1 MKKAIALAAIGLALV
16 SAAGCS
22 GGKEENKLETIKEKG
37 VLVMATSPDFAPYEF
52 QDVSSG
58 ETKYLGAEIELGKY
72 IAEQMGVELQLEAM
86 DFSAVEAAISTGKVD
101 IAISGFAKTPERE
114 ENMGL
119 SNYYRAESSDGKDQG
134 LLVLK
139 DKADQFKTAE
149 DFSGK
154 KVAAQNGAL
163 QQNLVTEQLPDAEME
178 VITSINDGIMMLTT
192 GKVDA
197 VAVADSVGEAYVEN
211 YPELAM
217 SDFYFEYESQGN
229 VVAVTKGQDELLAE
243 VNRIID
249 EVNEKGLYKQWWDEA
264 VEQANALGLTQQ

>member
-1 MKKAIALAAIGLALV
+1 MKKAIVLAAMGLALV

-22 GGKEENKLETIKEKG
+22 GSKEENKLETIKEKG

-119 SNYYRAESSDGKDQG
+119 SNYYRAESSDGQDQG

-139 DKADQFKTAE
+139 ENADQYQTAE
-149 DFSGK
+149 DFAGK

-163 QQNLVTEQLPDAEME
+163 QQNLVTEQLPDAQME

-197 VAVADSVGEAYVEN
+197 VAVADAVGESYTEN

-217 SDFYFEYESQGN
+217 ADFYFEYESQGN

-243 VNRIID
+243 INRIID
-249 EVNEKGLYKQWWDEA
+249 DVMDKGLYKQWWDEA
-264 VEQANALGLTQQ
+264 VEQANALGLTQ

>member
-37 VLVMATSPDFAPYEF
+37 VLVMATSPDFAPMEF

-58 ETKYLGAEIELGKY
+58 ETKYLGSEIELGKY

-101 IAISGFAKTPERE
+101 IAISGFAKTPDRE

-119 SNYYRAESSDGKDQG
+119 SHYYKAESSDGKDQG

-211 YPELAM
+211 YPELTM

>member
-192 GKVDA
+192 GKIDA
-197 VAVADSVGEAYVEN
+197 VAVADAVGESYVEN

-249 EVNEKGLYKQWWDEA
+249 DVNEKGLYKQWWDEA

>member
-1 MKKAIALAAIGLALV
+1 MKKAIVLAAMGLALV

-22 GGKEENKLETIKEKG
+22 GSKEENKLETIKEKG

-72 IAEQMGVELQLEAM
+72 IQLEAM

-139 DKADQFKTAE
+139 EKADQYQTAE
-149 DFSGK
+149 DFAGK

-163 QQNLVTEQLPDAEME
+163 QQNLVMEQLPDAQME

-197 VAVADSVGEAYVEN
+197 VAVADAVGESYTEN

-217 SDFYFEYESQGN
+217 ADFYFEYESQGN

-249 EVNEKGLYKQWWDEA
+249 DVMEKGLYKQWWDEA
-264 VEQANALGLTQQ
+264 VEQANALGLTQ

>member
-1 MKKAIALAAIGLALV
+1 MKKALALTLMGLALAA
-16 SAAGCS
+16 AAGC
-22 GGKEENKLETIKEKG
+22 GAKEEENKLETIKEKG

-52 QDVSSG
+52 QDVSAG

-72 IAEQMGVELQLEAM
+72 IAEQMGVELQLEPM

-139 DKADQFKTAE
+139 EVADQYKTAE

-163 QQNLVTEQLPDAEME
+163 QQSLVTEQLPDAEME

-197 VAVADSVGEAYVEN
+197 VAVADAVGESYTEN
-211 YPELAM
+211 YPELGM
-217 SDFYFEYESQGN
+217 GGVLF
-229 VVAVTKGQDELLAE
+229 
-243 VNRIID
+243 
-249 EVNEKGLYKQWWDEA
+249 
-264 VEQANALGLTQQ
+264 

>member
-139 DKADQFKTAE
+139 GKADQFKTAE

-192 GKVDA
+192 GKIDA
-197 VAVADSVGEAYVEN
+197 VAVADAVGESYVEN

-249 EVNEKGLYKQWWDEA
+249 DVNEKGLYKQWWDEA

>member
-1 MKKAIALAAIGLALV
+1 MKKAIVLAAMGLALV

-22 GGKEENKLETIKEKG
+22 GSKEENKLETIKEKG

-72 IAEQMGVELQLEAM
+72 IAEQMGMELQLEAM

-139 DKADQFKTAE
+139 ENVDQYQTAE
-149 DFSGK
+149 DFAGK

-163 QQNLVTEQLPDAEME
+163 QQNLVTEQLPDAQME

-197 VAVADSVGEAYVEN
+197 VAVADAVGESYTEN

-217 SDFYFEYESQGN
+217 ADFYFEYESQGN

-243 VNRIID
+243 INRIID
-249 EVNEKGLYKQWWDEA
+249 DVMDKGLYKQWWDEA
-264 VEQANALGLTQQ
+264 VEQANALGLTQ

>member
-1 MKKAIALAAIGLALV
+1 MKKAIVLAAMGLALV

-22 GGKEENKLETIKEKG
+22 GSKEENKLETIKEKG

-139 DKADQFKTAE
+139 ENADQYQTAE
-149 DFSGK
+149 DFAGK

-163 QQNLVTEQLPDAEME
+163 QQNLVTEQLPDAQME

-197 VAVADSVGEAYVEN
+197 VAVADAVGESYTEN

-217 SDFYFEYESQGN
+217 ADFYFEYESQGN

-243 VNRIID
+243 INRIID
-249 EVNEKGLYKQWWDEA
+249 DVMDKGLYKQWWDEA
-264 VEQANALGLTQQ
+264 VEQANALGLTQ

>member
-1 MKKAIALAAIGLALV
+1 MKKAIVLAAMGLALV

-22 GGKEENKLETIKEKG
+22 GSKEENKLETIKEKG
-37 VLVMATSPDFAPYEF
+37 VLVMATSQDFAPYEF

-139 DKADQFKTAE
+139 EKADQYQTAE
-149 DFSGK
+149 DFAGK

-163 QQNLVTEQLPDAEME
+163 QQNLVTEQLPDAQME

-197 VAVADSVGEAYVEN
+197 VAVADAVGESYTEN

-217 SDFYFEYESQGN
+217 ADFYFEYESQGN

-249 EVNEKGLYKQWWDEA
+249 DVMEKGLYKQWWDEA
-264 VEQANALGLTQQ
+264 VEQANALGLTQ

>member
-1 MKKAIALAAIGLALV
+1 MKKAIVLAVMGLALV

-22 GGKEENKLETIKEKG
+22 GSKEENKLETIKEKG

-139 DKADQFKTAE
+139 EKADQYQTAE
-149 DFSGK
+149 DFAGK

-163 QQNLVTEQLPDAEME
+163 QQNLVMEQLPDAQME

-197 VAVADSVGEAYVEN
+197 VAVADAVGESYTEN

-217 SDFYFEYESQGN
+217 ADFYFEYESQGN

-243 VNRIID
+243 INRIID
-249 EVNEKGLYKQWWDEA
+249 DVMDKGLYKQWWDEA
-264 VEQANALGLTQQ
+264 VEQANALGLTQ

>member
-1 MKKAIALAAIGLALV
+1 MKKAIVLAAMGLALV

-22 GGKEENKLETIKEKG
+22 GSKEENKLETIKEKG

-139 DKADQFKTAE
+139 ENADQYQTAE
-149 DFSGK
+149 DFAGK

-163 QQNLVTEQLPDAEME
+163 QQNLVTEQLPDAQME

-197 VAVADSVGEAYVEN
+197 VAVADAVGEAYTEN

-217 SDFYFEYESQGN
+217 ADFYFEYESQGN

-243 VNRIID
+243 INRIID
-249 EVNEKGLYKQWWDEA
+249 DVMDKGLYKQWWDEA
-264 VEQANALGLTQQ
+264 VEQANALGLTQ

>member
-1 MKKAIALAAIGLALV
+1 MKKAIVLAVMGLALV

-22 GGKEENKLETIKEKG
+22 GSKEENKLETIKEKG

-119 SNYYRAESSDGKDQG
+119 SHYYRAESSDGKDQG

-139 DKADQFKTAE
+139 ENADQYQTAE
-149 DFSGK
+149 DFAGK

-163 QQNLVTEQLPDAEME
+163 QQNLVTEQLPDAQME

-197 VAVADSVGEAYVEN
+197 VAVADAVGESYTEN

-217 SDFYFEYESQGN
+217 ADFYFEYESQGN

-243 VNRIID
+243 INRIID
-249 EVNEKGLYKQWWDEA
+249 DVMDKGLYKQWWDEA
-264 VEQANALGLTQQ
+264 VEQANALGLTQ

>member
-1 MKKAIALAAIGLALV
+1 MKKAIVLAAMGLALV

-139 DKADQFKTAE
+139 EKADQYQTAE
-149 DFSGK
+149 DFAGK

-163 QQNLVTEQLPDAEME
+163 QQNLVMEQLPDAQME

-197 VAVADSVGEAYVEN
+197 VAVADAVGESYTEN

-217 SDFYFEYESQGN
+217 ADFYFEYESQGN

-249 EVNEKGLYKQWWDEA
+249 DVMEKGLYKQWWDEA
-264 VEQANALGLTQQ
+264 VEQANALGLTQ

>member
-1 MKKAIALAAIGLALV
+1 MKKALALTLMGLALAA
-16 SAAGCS
+16 AAGC
-22 GGKEENKLETIKEKG
+22 GAKEEENKLETIKEKG

-52 QDVSSG
+52 QDVSAG

-72 IAEQMGVELQLEAM
+72 IAEQMGVELELEPM

-139 DKADQFKTAE
+139 EVADQYKTAE

-163 QQNLVTEQLPDAEME
+163 QQSLVTEQLPDAEME

-197 VAVADSVGEAYVEN
+197 VAVADAVGESYTEN
-211 YPELAM
+211 YPELGMAE
-217 SDFYFEYESQGN
+217 FYFDYQSQGN

-264 VEQANALGLTQQ
+264 VEQANALGLTQN

>member
-1 MKKAIALAAIGLALV
+1 MKKAIVLAVMGLALV

-22 GGKEENKLETIKEKG
+22 GSKEENKLETIKEKG

-139 DKADQFKTAE
+139 ENADQYQTAE
-149 DFSGK
+149 DFAGK

-163 QQNLVTEQLPDAEME
+163 QQNLVTEQLPDAQME

-197 VAVADSVGEAYVEN
+197 VAVADAVGESYTEN

-217 SDFYFEYESQGN
+217 ADFYFEYESQGN

-243 VNRIID
+243 INRIID
-249 EVNEKGLYKQWWDEA
+249 DVMDKGLYKQWWDEA
-264 VEQANALGLTQQ
+264 VEQANALGLTQ

>member
-1 MKKAIALAAIGLALV
+1 MKKAIVLAAMGLALV

-22 GGKEENKLETIKEKG
+22 GSKEENKLETIKEKG
-37 VLVMATSPDFAPYEF
+37 VLVMATSRDFAPYEF

-139 DKADQFKTAE
+139 ENADQYQTAE
-149 DFSGK
+149 DFAGK

-163 QQNLVTEQLPDAEME
+163 QQNLVTEQLPDAQME

-197 VAVADSVGEAYVEN
+197 VAVADAVGESYTEN

-217 SDFYFEYESQGN
+217 ADFYFEYESQGN

-243 VNRIID
+243 INRIID
-249 EVNEKGLYKQWWDEA
+249 DVMDKGLYKQWWDEA
-264 VEQANALGLTQQ
+264 VEQANALGLTQ

>member
-1 MKKAIALAAIGLALV
+1 MKKAIVLAAMGLALV

-139 DKADQFKTAE
+139 EKADQYQTAE
-149 DFSGK
+149 DFAGK

-163 QQNLVTEQLPDAEME
+163 QQNLVTEQLPDAQME

-197 VAVADSVGEAYVEN
+197 VAVADAVGESYTEN

-217 SDFYFEYESQGN
+217 ADFYFEYESQGN

-249 EVNEKGLYKQWWDEA
+249 DVMEKGLYKQWWDEA
-264 VEQANALGLTQQ
+264 VEQANALGLTQ

>member
-1 MKKAIALAAIGLALV
+1 MKKAIVLAAMGLALV

-139 DKADQFKTAE
+139 ENADQYQTAE
-149 DFSGK
+149 DFAGK

-163 QQNLVTEQLPDAEME
+163 QQNLVTEQLPDAQME

-197 VAVADSVGEAYVEN
+197 VAVADAVGESYTEN

-249 EVNEKGLYKQWWDEA
+249 DVMEKGLYKQWWDEA
-264 VEQANALGLTQQ
+264 VEQANALGLTQ

>member
-1 MKKAIALAAIGLALV
+1 MKKAIVLAAMGLALV

-22 GGKEENKLETIKEKG
+22 GSKEENKLETIKEKG

-119 SNYYRAESSDGKDQG
+119 SNYYRADSSDGKDQG

-139 DKADQFKTAE
+139 ENADQYQTAE
-149 DFSGK
+149 DFAGK

-163 QQNLVTEQLPDAEME
+163 QQNLVTEQLPDAQME

-197 VAVADSVGEAYVEN
+197 VAVADAVGESYTEN

-217 SDFYFEYESQGN
+217 ADFYFEYESQGN

-243 VNRIID
+243 INRIID
-249 EVNEKGLYKQWWDEA
+249 DVMDKGLYKQWWDEA
-264 VEQANALGLTQQ
+264 VEQANALGLTQ